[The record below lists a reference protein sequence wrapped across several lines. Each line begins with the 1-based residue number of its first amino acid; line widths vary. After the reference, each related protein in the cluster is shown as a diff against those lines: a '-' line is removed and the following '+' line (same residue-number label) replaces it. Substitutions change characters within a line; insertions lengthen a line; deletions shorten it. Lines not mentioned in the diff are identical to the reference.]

1 MKKINQYILIVV
13 MLSVMGFPLI
23 PMIPTVVAQTAP
35 IEFSTGT
42 GGQAKDWDPISN
54 GGSSPVQDYSFN
66 AMETLGVANVNFSG
80 QVADWIP
87 HLASSWEIEYWPEE
101 NNSLDILQTGG
112 IKSIEFT
119 LRNDVTFHDG
129 SPFNATVAKWNF
141 DRKFIADG
149 NLTGNGLSKWKH
161 VLYVEAL
168 EFEDYFT
175 PSWNLTKFNN
185 TMPQYG
191 SWGGPSM
198 QDEAMRGY
206 VPIINNCTIV
216 EDLEYG
222 GKINITSNSWNSG
235 LLGVVCGMSGWGVMM
250 LSMDAYKD
258 YFEVPI
264 IGYGN
269 DPSFLQTPS
278 EAQVIAGTYPTTG
291 FPGHMI
297 GTGPYKFV
305 VHDEGGSP
313 AGGKMVKYED
323 WWNAPFMPIDTFVVD
338 TWNLVWFPYGVGG
351 GEALRNTA
359 LVTGEVD
366 FGFHYATESLN
377 YDDIVAS
384 AFVSA
389 HDTTFDQN
397 INIISLN
404 CIDDWA
410 IPDAELF
417 PLPGSWMDYGDKSVR
432 KGVPRAFRKALSYA
446 FDYDTYISATKKNR
460 AVRVRYPVGTS
471 SPWYDD
477 SIPYSYYDLDIA
489 RQALRDGGI
498 APPESST
505 WTEAE
510 WVARAA
516 SNPLYVFDYAWD
528 VPHED
533 VNNEVYNAMEKIGCA
548 TNQSAE
554 WEYSP
559 RVFTAIY
566 NSMWLGGSSY
576 PFYTAGA
583 FNMLWPWA
591 DTLPP
596 VGAMLG
602 DGEPW
607 NLGFSYNSTADEWL
621 DGLNFASPAEYQVLL
636 SKYADWFTNY
646 QYGYIMISQ
655 DKNFY
660 AISRDF
666 QLNYVFDEMFQLPAR
681 IMYDPYIEPPA
692 PLIPGFSMFTLTLV
706 TLGLIAFI
714 TYNIKHKKN
723 V

>member
-1 MKKINQYILIVV
+1 MKKNNKYIFLVV
-13 MLSVMGFPLI
+13 ILSTMIIPLMPII
-23 PMIPTVVAQTAP
+23 PVAVAQDDT
-35 IEFSTGT
+35 IEFSLGT

-66 AMETLGVANVNFSG
+66 AMETLGVADVNFSG
-80 QVADWIP
+80 QVSDWIP
-87 HLASSWEIEYWPEE
+87 HLASSWEIEYWPTEM
-101 NNSLDILQTGG
+101 NAIGNMQSGG

-119 LRNDVTFHDG
+119 LRDDVTFHDG

-175 PSWNLTKFNN
+175 PSWNLTTFNN
-185 TMPQYG
+185 TMPRYG

-198 QDEAMRGY
+198 LDEAMRGY
-206 VPIINNCTIV
+206 VPIINNCTIT
-216 EDLEYG
+216 DDQLQG

-235 LLGVVCGMSGWGVMM
+235 LLGTVCGMAGWGIMM

-269 DPSFLQTPS
+269 DPSFLQTPT

-313 AGGKMVKYED
+313 AGGKMVKFED
-323 WWNAPFMPIDTFVVD
+323 WWNAPNMPVGTFVVD
-338 TWNLVWFPYGVGG
+338 VWNLVWFPFGVGG
-351 GEALRNTA
+351 GEALLSTA

-366 FGFHYATESLN
+366 FGFHTATSVLN

-384 AFVSA
+384 PFASA
-389 HDTTFDQN
+389 HDTTYDQN

-417 PLPGSWMDYGDKSVR
+417 PLPGSWMDYGNKSTR

-446 FDYDTYISATKKNR
+446 FDYDTYISAVKKNR
-460 AVRVRYPVGTS
+460 AIRVRYPVGTS
-471 SPWYDD
+471 SPWYNG

-498 APPESST
+498 APSESNT
-505 WTEAE
+505 WTDAQ
-510 WVARAA
+510 WIARAA

-533 VNNEVYNAMEKIGCA
+533 VNNEVYNAVEKIGCA

-559 RVFTAIY
+559 RCFSAIY
-566 NSMWLGGSSY
+566 NSMWLGGSDW
-576 PFYTAGA
+576 PFYTAGG

-596 VGAMLG
+596 VGAMLKS
-602 DGEPW
+602 GEPW
-607 NLGFSYNSTADEWL
+607 NLGFSYNDTADEWM
-621 DGLNFASPAEYQVLL
+621 DGMEFASPAEYQVLIN
-636 SKYADWFTNY
+636 KFADWFTNY

-655 DKNFY
+655 DANFY
-660 AISRDF
+660 AINRNF
-666 QLNYVFDEMFQLPAR
+666 ELNYVFDGMFQLPAR
-681 IMYDPYIEPPA
+681 IIYDPYIAPP
-692 PLIPGFSMFTLTLV
+692 PDDIPGYSLLTISLV
-706 TLGLIAFI
+706 SLGLIAII
-714 TYNIKHKKN
+714 TVNIKNKKK
-723 V
+723 